1 MTPIIFLLLTAVLFV
16 LYKYRYIFSLLRYR
30 LAISPTQKNGDKQTK
45 PKVERVCQKCGDSME
60 SGYAVIN
67 FMSED
72 DPSFML
78 SRLGLGYGGYSPGS
92 FLPFSSRVLS
102 QKAYRCRKRGIIG
115 IESSKPGFREAY

>member
-16 LYKYRYIFSLLRYR
+16 LYKYRYVFSLLRYR
-30 LAISPTQKNGDKQTK
+30 LAISPTQKNGDKQAT
-45 PKVERVCQKCGDSME
+45 PKVERVCQKCGDAME

-72 DPSFML
+72 DPFFML
-78 SRLGLGYGGYSPGS
+78 SGLGLGYGGYSPSS

-102 QKAYRCRKRGIIG
+102 QKAYRCRKCGIIG
-115 IESSKPGFREAY
+115 IESSKSGFRESY